1 MMDTT
6 GYQYPKHTYTLS
18 KIMDELNPNYRKYIS
33 FSEKRLHEH
42 LNAQREKMPE
52 LVRLDILQQVSAE
65 KKRLRSVKAQKK
77 MHDATWREFMRPL
90 MSEIRI
96 VQNMARY
103 ISKAYKVPERTM
115 AIREYQHALLKLQ
128 SMLLRFRDR
137 FDSTPLRLAREKN
150 VPNEGRHW
158 VDWVP
163 VHVRQD
169 IEIYFA
175 NIPHNHKAK
184 IKVPFERRSMED
196 TNAKKR
202 IRLARTIDQELEA
215 AHKDMANEPLEY
227 DNPDQRDYIARLELA
242 KQAVIALSD
251 EEHVPTTW
259 QGLFK
264 V

>member
-1 MMDTT
+1 
-6 GYQYPKHTYTLS
+6 
-18 KIMDELNPNYRKYIS
+18 MDELNPNYRKYIS

-42 LNAQREKMPE
+42 LNAQREKMSE
-52 LVRLDILQQVSAE
+52 LLRLDILQQVSAE

-215 AHKDMANEPLEY
+215 AHKDLATHPLEFNNE
-227 DNPDQRDYIARLELA
+227 DHHAYIARLELA

>member
-1 MMDTT
+1 
-6 GYQYPKHTYTLS
+6 
-18 KIMDELNPNYRKYIS
+18 MDELNPNYRKYIS
-33 FSEKRLHEH
+33 YSEKRLHEY
-42 LNAQREKMPE
+42 LNAQRDSMSE
-52 LVRLDILQQVSAE
+52 LLRTDILQQVSAE

-103 ISKAYKVPERTM
+103 ISKSYKVPERTA
-115 AIREYQHALLKLQ
+115 AIYEYRHALLKLKG
-128 SMLLRFRDR
+128 MLLRFRDT

-150 VPNEGRHW
+150 VPNDGKHW

-163 VHVRQD
+163 VHVRES

-184 IKVPFERRSMED
+184 IKVPFERRNMDD

-215 AHKDMANEPLEY
+215 AYKDIANEPLEY

-242 KQAVIALSD
+242 KQAVIALAD
-251 EEHVPTTW
+251 DAHVPATW
-259 QGLFK
+259 QGLFT

>member
-1 MMDTT
+1 M
-6 GYQYPKHTYTLS
+6 S
-18 KIMDELNPNYRKYIS
+18 ELDPNYRKYIS
-33 FSEKRLHEH
+33 YSEKRLHEH

-52 LVRLDILQQVSAE
+52 LVRADILQQVSAE

-103 ISKAYKVPERTM
+103 ISKAYKVPERTA
-115 AIREYQHALLKLQ
+115 AIHAYRHALLKLQ
-128 SMLLRFRDR
+128 SMLLRFRDK

-150 VPNEGRHW
+150 VPNDGKHW
-158 VDWVP
+158 SDWVP
-163 VHVRQD
+163 VHIRQD
-169 IEIYFA
+169 IEIYFD

-184 IKVPFERRSMED
+184 IKVPFERRTIED

-215 AHKDMANEPLEY
+215 AHKDMANDPREFNNE
-227 DNPDQRDYIARLELA
+227 DHHAYIASLELA

-251 EEHVPTTW
+251 NEHVPTTW
-259 QGLFK
+259 QGLFR